1 MRPATRAA
9 AALALATGCTIPG
22 LPDDVAAPLPPPK
35 PPVELQV
42 VSAPGSLWRG
52 DTSRRFLSFEA
63 RAKQVGDLVT
73 VLIAETAAAE
83 NQSST
88 ALDRKTSIS
97 ARLLSDMPLRSL
109 ITRPVIGL
117 LNLLGFSNNPID
129 RDSTEE
135 LNVIDAST
143 TSSHDGEGTVKR
155 EATFKTTIA
164 CLVTGVTD
172 SGLLRIEGERQI
184 KLGHD
189 TQVIRVAG
197 WVRPEDVAIENTVPS
212 SLIADARIEY
222 VGAGAIHE
230 AERLPWGTRL
240 MHALLPF

>member
-1 MRPATRAA
+1 MRAGAL
-9 AALALATGCTIPG
+9 AALALAALGCAIPG
-22 LPDDVAAPLPPPK
+22 LPDDAAAPPPPPK
-35 PPVELQV
+35 PPLELA
-42 VSAPGSLWRG
+42 SAPAAGSLWRG
-52 DTSRRFLSFEA
+52 ESSRRFLSFEA
-63 RAKQVGDLVT
+63 RAKQVGDLLT
-73 VLIAETAAAE
+73 VLIAENAAAE

-88 ALDRKTSIS
+88 EVDRTESIS
-97 ARLLSDMPLRSL
+97 SFLASDLPLRSL

-129 RDSTEE
+129 RDSTED
-135 LNVIDAST
+135 LNVIDATT
-143 TSSHDGEGTVKR
+143 TSSHEGEGTVTR
-155 EATFKTTIA
+155 EATFTTTIA
-164 CLVTGVTD
+164 CLVTGVSD

-197 WVRPEDVAIENTVPS
+197 WVRPEDVAIENTVSS

-230 AERLPWGTRL
+230 AERMPWGMRV
-240 MHALLPF
+240 MNALLPF